1 MMTLQLTPERER
13 RLTAYAQ
20 HKQQPVERVIEE
32 WVDALPD
39 VTPEPAPK
47 ESQTWGAKKW
57 AELEAVDA
65 LGVFQDRPEDSMTL
79 ARKFQALAEGHD
91 GEGHLAT

>member
-13 RLTAYAQ
+13 RLNAYAR

-39 VTPEPAPK
+39 VLPEPEAK
-47 ESQTWGAKKW
+47 EPQTWGAKKW
-57 AELEAVDA
+57 AELEASGA
-65 LGVFQDRPEDSMTL
+65 LGVFQDRPEDSITL
-79 ARKFQALAEGHD
+79 ARKFQALAERHD
-91 GEGHLAT
+91 GVGDISE